1 MKYFWLVFGY
11 LILALLI
18 ITFVPW
24 FSLALPNLMFWSES
38 SVG

>member
-11 LILALLI
+11 LILAQLI

-24 FSLALPNLMFWSES
+24 FSLALPNLMF
-38 SVG
+38 